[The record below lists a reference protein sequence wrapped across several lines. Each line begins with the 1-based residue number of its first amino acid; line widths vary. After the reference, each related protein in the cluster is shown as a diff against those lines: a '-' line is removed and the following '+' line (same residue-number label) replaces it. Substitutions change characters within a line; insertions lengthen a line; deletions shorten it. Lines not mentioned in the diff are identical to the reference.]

1 MEEIKDIVR
10 KLSRAVFGDPENPR
24 GRPGIVAELATLE
37 GQVQRVNQNLER
49 LHRVLWAIAAAII
62 TGVGAA
68 VLKLVIPGA

>member
-10 KLSRAVFGDPENPR
+10 QLSRAVFGDPENPR

-37 GQVQRVNQNLER
+37 GQVQRVNTNLER
-49 LHRVLWAIAAAII
+49 LHKALWAIAAAIL

-68 VLKLVIPGA
+68 ILKLVIPGA